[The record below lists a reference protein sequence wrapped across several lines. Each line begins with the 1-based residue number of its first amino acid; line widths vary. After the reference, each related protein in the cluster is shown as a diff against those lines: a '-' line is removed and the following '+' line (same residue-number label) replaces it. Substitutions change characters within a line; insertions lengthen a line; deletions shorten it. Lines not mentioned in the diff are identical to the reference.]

1 MLAVQLLTTFLT
13 SGREEG
19 LVWKKKWQKGKNTKT
34 LKYWNNGQE
43 YQYKDFIET
52 IFKKKRTTALSFFQN
67 KTTEMLGEITQ
78 TFNFFLEERPDTNG
92 SCITP

>member
-1 MLAVQLLTTFLT
+1 MLAVQLLTTFMT

-78 TFNFFLEERPDTNG
+78 TFNFFPKKGPTRMDLAF
-92 SCITP
+92 TP